1 MLYKIKLYGTYGE
14 YLNCEI
20 DCNSFEEFKVKFLK
34 RFGNVDGSIRENKT
48 KARVKQ
54 LIKSAE
60 TMDDMLSAFK
70 SSHGFILEV
79 E

>member
-20 DCNSFEEFKVKFLK
+20 DCNTFEEFKVKLLK
-34 RFGNVDGSIRENKT
+34 RFGNVDGSNRENKT

-60 TMDDMLSAFK
+60 SMDDILNAFK
-70 SSHGFILEV
+70 TYHGFILEV

>member
-20 DCNSFEEFKVKFLK
+20 DCNTFEEFKVKFLK
-34 RFGNVDGSIRENKT
+34 RFGNVDGSNRENKT

-54 LIKSAE
+54 LIKSSE
-60 TMDDMLSAFK
+60 TIDDILNAFK
-70 SSHGFILEV
+70 SYHGFILEV